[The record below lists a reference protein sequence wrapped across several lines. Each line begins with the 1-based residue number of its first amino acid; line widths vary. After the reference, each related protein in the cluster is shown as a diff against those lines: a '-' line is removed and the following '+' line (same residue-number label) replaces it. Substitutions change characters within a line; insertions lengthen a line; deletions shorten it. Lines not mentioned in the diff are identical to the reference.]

1 MKKVLYV
8 IACIILFLLFFPL
21 PLIKRKELEEP
32 DRHTDDFHKF
42 VLKATR

>member
-8 IACIILFLLFFPL
+8 IVCIIFYLLFFPL
-21 PLIKRKELEEP
+21 PLVKRKELEEP
-32 DRHTDDFHKF
+32 DRHDDFYKF